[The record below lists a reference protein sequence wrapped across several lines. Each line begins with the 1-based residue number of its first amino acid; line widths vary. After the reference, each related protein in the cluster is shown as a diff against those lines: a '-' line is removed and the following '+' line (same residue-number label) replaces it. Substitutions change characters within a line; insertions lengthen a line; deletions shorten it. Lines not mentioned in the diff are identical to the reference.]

1 MVFQLRFIRVRL
13 ELPIEIDSE
22 ELCVA
27 IGTVLVVQ
35 EILESIDLLKSESL
49 AILKA
54 VFENGIS
61 LNLDVDDLV
70 DKGS

>member
-1 MVFQLRFIRVRL
+1 M
-13 ELPIEIDSE
+13 
-22 ELCVA
+22 
-27 IGTVLVVQ
+27 VQ

-70 DKGS
+70 DEGS